1 MMTRDEIL
9 ALAREAGLQRTNPGE
24 AIEVVRFAALV
35 AAKEREAC
43 AQIAE
48 GYIDQE
54 WPGDELSV
62 QAESTAGDIRAR
74 GEKEGA

>member
-1 MMTRDEIL
+1 MKHAEII
-9 ALAREAGLQRTNPGE
+9 ALAKEEGLSFIPEANSPLAR
-24 AIEVVRFAALV
+24 IVRKAV
-35 AAKEREAC
+35 AREREAC

-62 QAESTAGDIRAR
+62 QAENTAGDIRAR
-74 GEKEGA
+74 GEEEGAC